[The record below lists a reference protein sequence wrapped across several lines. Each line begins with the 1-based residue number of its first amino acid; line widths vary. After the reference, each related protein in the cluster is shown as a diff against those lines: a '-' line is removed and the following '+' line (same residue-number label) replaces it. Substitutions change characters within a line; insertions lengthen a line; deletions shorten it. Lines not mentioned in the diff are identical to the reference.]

1 MRNVSVITG
10 GGSGIGLA
18 IAKNMPKENVI
29 VICGRTEKR
38 LEKACEELTAEGYD
52 AHYITCDV
60 TSRKDVHELCLFA
73 KSFGTIQNVVHA
85 AGMSPSM
92 SDPETLIRVNAVGTK
107 NVNMEFF
114 KYMEKGSV
122 IVDVASNSAYSLP
135 AILIQHGTYKLA
147 EYEEDEFVKKMLGE
161 TAMARGAYEKAGMAY
176 ALSKNYVIWYA
187 QKCAFEYG
195 KKGIRV
201 CSVSPGLIDTDMGN
215 LEKEQGAK
223 LISYSAEERMGTA
236 DELGFTIAMIANV
249 RSGYLAGTD
258 VLIDGGSTNGK
269 NFK

>member
-1 MRNVSVITG
+1 
-10 GGSGIGLA
+10 
-18 IAKNMPKENVI
+18 
-29 VICGRTEKR
+29 
-38 LEKACEELTAEGYD
+38 
-52 AHYITCDV
+52 
-60 TSRKDVHELCLFA
+60 
-73 KSFGTIQNVVHA
+73 
-85 AGMSPSM
+85 
-92 SDPETLIRVNAVGTK
+92 
-107 NVNMEFF
+107 
-114 KYMEKGSV
+114 
-122 IVDVASNSAYSLP
+122 
-135 AILIQHGTYKLA
+135 
-147 EYEEDEFVKKMLGE
+147 
-161 TAMARGAYEKAGMAY
+161 MAY
-176 ALSKNYVIWYA
+176 ALSKNFVIWYA